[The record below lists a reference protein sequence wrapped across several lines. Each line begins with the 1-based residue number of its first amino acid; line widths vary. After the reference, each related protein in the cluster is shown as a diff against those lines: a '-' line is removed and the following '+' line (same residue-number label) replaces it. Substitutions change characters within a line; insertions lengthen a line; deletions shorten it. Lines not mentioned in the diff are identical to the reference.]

1 MSAPLG
7 TGGGSGTLKLT
18 FMDPRGSDGV
28 KMPAS
33 TQPAGPVG
41 RSVGSCGKSARG
53 SRIDRSSGPTSV
65 TNFLCSRPKGVST
78 YSSGMALD
86 MIAPLYGKSLV
97 EHDTL

>member
-1 MSAPLG
+1 MSAPG
-7 TGGGSGTLKLT
+7 NGGGSGTLKVT

-33 TQPAGPVG
+33 IQPAGPVG
-41 RSVGSCGKSARG
+41 RSGGSGVKPERG

-65 TNFLCSRPKGVST
+65 TNFLRSRPKGVST
-78 YSSGMALD
+78 CSSGMALD